1 MGLGPPLGG
10 DEFSTPFSGK
20 SGAIN
25 VGMPV
30 GVISALM
37 QGCQRAGAWETC
49 VALLHTAQQQR
60 LPYNLVSFNVTI
72 DACQKGGA
80 PWPVALELLK
90 SIENSDVEA
99 NEVTWSSAIAACGKA
114 AEWQRS
120 LFLLHDARSAAG
132 SLRGA
137 RGADSVRW
145 QLVSFGAALAA
156 CAEGKAWREALG
168 LFEYMHEFGP
178 KPNVICANSLLN
190 AFARSLHW
198 EKAMAQLVALQERG
212 PAPSVISFNTVMSA
226 CRSSWQRTWS
236 VLQLM
241 QDCSLANDSSF
252 STFIASL
259 PAEQW
264 RLALAV
270 LQARPPGRSLPGSS
284 AHATLLGLM
293 ADAFAWQEALLVF
306 GGLEMPTSACFNST
320 MTACHRSF
328 HWQAALRIFDQMKVA
343 QRDASSYAN
352 ACRAFAEAALWQ
364 RQLEL
369 LSSVYRSSAHLSVQL
384 FDACLMGAAKTE
396 HWQVAV
402 DIFASMEAAGVQPDD
417 LIRSQ
422 LMRVLGPHQTVLEK
436 ADWERFLARFPLGT
450 REANVELLRQEETEN
465 RCETTPPGGPRLPP
479 PQLEETWWL
488 IRVDLGRT
496 LGSFMPL
503 RWATDGSRLLLPMI
517 VRFQRGG
524 TLQVHRA
531 GDFLGEWDS
540 PPSSAMGPMFWDTSE
555 EGMKPEVTS
564 GSWEMLDAEGGRQVQ
579 FNVRTTGFKRGSIW
593 LPPRKLFFRGK
604 VYGEILS
611 GGKNATVSIRENLL
625 LYGAGVA
632 ILLAFI
638 WGPVSLVALV
648 FFALR
653 DVSISVGTW
662 TCERLTGDPETEPL
676 PPVTLKGDE
685 PQKWI

>member
-1 MGLGPPLGG
+1 
-10 DEFSTPFSGK
+10 
-20 SGAIN
+20 
-25 VGMPV
+25 
-30 GVISALM
+30 
-37 QGCQRAGAWETC
+37 
-49 VALLHTAQQQR
+49 
-60 LPYNLVSFNVTI
+60 
-72 DACQKGGA
+72 
-80 PWPVALELLK
+80 
-90 SIENSDVEA
+90 
-99 NEVTWSSAIAACGKA
+99 
-114 AEWQRS
+114 
-120 LFLLHDARSAAG
+120 
-132 SLRGA
+132 
-137 RGADSVRW
+137 
-145 QLVSFGAALAA
+145 
-156 CAEGKAWREALG
+156 
-168 LFEYMHEFGP
+168 
-178 KPNVICANSLLN
+178 
-190 AFARSLHW
+190 
-198 EKAMAQLVALQERG
+198 
-212 PAPSVISFNTVMSA
+212 
-226 CRSSWQRTWS
+226 
-236 VLQLM
+236 
-241 QDCSLANDSSF
+241 
-252 STFIASL
+252 
-259 PAEQW
+259 
-264 RLALAV
+264 
-270 LQARPPGRSLPGSS
+270 
-284 AHATLLGLM
+284 M

-422 LMRVLGPHQTVLEK
+422 LMRK

-450 REANVELLRQEETEN
+450 RGCGDLLREW
-465 RCETTPPGGPRLPP
+465 RCEFCRSALAAAAAGG
-479 PQLEETWWL
+479 
-488 IRVDLGRT
+488 DL
-496 LGSFMPL
+496 
-503 RWATDGSRLLLPMI
+503 DGSRLLLPMI

-540 PPSSAMGPMFWDTSE
+540 PPSSAMGPMFWDT
-555 EGMKPEVTS
+555 
-564 GSWEMLDAEGGRQVQ
+564 WEMLDAEGGRQVQ